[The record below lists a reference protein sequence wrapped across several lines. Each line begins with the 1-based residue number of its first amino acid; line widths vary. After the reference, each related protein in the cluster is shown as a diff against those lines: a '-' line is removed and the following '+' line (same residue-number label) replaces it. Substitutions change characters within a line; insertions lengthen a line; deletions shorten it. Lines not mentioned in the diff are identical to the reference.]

1 MLRPFD
7 NYFDRLNEPIK
18 GCLLALKD
26 FISGFDDAITQEWK
40 YSMPFFY
47 HKGKMLCYFHT
58 HKKTGEP
65 YIGFVDG
72 GLLDFP
78 ELVQEKRARMKILPI
93 NPEADIDLA
102 LLGSILKASLDLR
115 K

>member
-1 MLRPFD
+1 MLLS
-7 NYFDRLNEPIK
+7 Y
-18 GCLLALKD
+18 
-26 FISGFDDAITQEWK
+26 TQEN
-40 YSMPFFY
+40 
-47 HKGKMLCYFHT
+47 
-58 HKKTGEP
+58 GEP

-72 GLLDFP
+72 GLLDFH

-102 LLGSILKASLDLR
+102 LVGSILRASLNLR

>member
-1 MLRPFD
+1 MLLSYP
-7 NYFDRLNEPIK
+7 
-18 GCLLALKD
+18 
-26 FISGFDDAITQEWK
+26 QEN
-40 YSMPFFY
+40 
-47 HKGKMLCYFHT
+47 
-58 HKKTGEP
+58 GEP

-102 LLGSILKASLDLR
+102 LVGSILRASLNLR